1 MSKARAA
8 ARESLRCMILRIV
21 YPQFFGLNKLPFR
34 LRPDAEFVYAGTEYA
49 GARTRLKAGLRA
61 APRVLLLLGNPGLGK
76 TMLLDEAVRTLEAE
90 ADWTLCRIK
99 QPRISSKELLEAL
112 VLQIGS
118 STGGEENR
126 SGSYAELL
134 VTIDAIGAQ
143 KLRPLLIVDDA
154 HLLPPTAATA
164 LSEILARVRN
174 IKIVLSGRPG
184 MGLEEMAVRFLGGER
199 TRIIELAPLSQG
211 ETKAY
216 IEHRL
221 SIAGGGNREL
231 ISADA
236 YLMIY
241 QHTAGAPRL
250 INALCDAAL
259 HSACLRASGQLS
271 SAEVL
276 LATQDARWPEAV
288 ARDRASSSVTAEQT
302 GVRGDGDTSS
312 VDPVIAQLVV
322 SVGDKTLET
331 WPLRPGRVS
340 IGRATDNEFRLDAR
354 FVSRHHCQVTTVNTV
369 STVEDLESV
378 NGISVNGKE
387 TKRHVLQHED
397 QIQLGDHTLTY
408 LLT

>member
-1 MSKARAA
+1 
-8 ARESLRCMILRIV
+8 MILSIV

-49 GARTRLKAGLRA
+49 RARSRLKGGLREA
-61 APRVLLLLGNPGLGK
+61 ARVLLLLSNPGLGK
-76 TMLLDEAVRTLEAE
+76 TLLLDEAIQTLEAE

-99 QPRISSKELLEAL
+99 QPRISSKEFLEAF
-112 VLQIGS
+112 VLQIGA
-118 STGGEENR
+118 STGGDENR
-126 SGSYAELL
+126 AGSYAELL
-134 VTIDAIGAQ
+134 VRIDAIGAQ
-143 KLRPLLIVDDA
+143 KLKPLLIVDDA

-164 LSEILARVRN
+164 LSEILKRVSN

-184 MGLEEMAVRFLGGER
+184 MGLEEMAVRFLGGEQ
-199 TRIIELAPLSQG
+199 TRIIELAPLSQS

-236 YLMIY
+236 YAMIY
-241 QHTAGAPRL
+241 QHTAGTPRL

-276 LATQDARWPEAV
+276 LATQDARWAEAV
-288 ARDRASSSVTAEQT
+288 ARDRAGSSATAGQA
-302 GVRGDGDTSS
+302 GVREHSDASA
-312 VDPVIAQLVV
+312 VEPVIAQLVV
-322 SVGDKTLET
+322 SVGDKTLAT

-340 IGRATDNEFRLDAR
+340 IGRAPDNEFRLDTR
-354 FVSRHHCQVTTVNTV
+354 VVSRHHCQVTTVNSV
-369 STVEDLESV
+369 STVEDLESI
-378 NGISVNGKE
+378 NGISVNGKV
-387 TKRHVLQHED
+387 TKRHVLQHAD